1 MSELAY
7 KCLPLCS
14 RADLRRRTRRSRH
27 GPMIELRSVMA
38 PSGCTASGSHSDRDK
53 GVAVGSQAMRTPS
66 RRSPLPRSP
75 MARTRCSSRLRR
87 RRHRV
92 GGLSRTPLNG
102 GRADAVTH
110 EQTPAELPGW
120 LPPGPVVFGPLD
132 PPEIVQRDDWAP
144 ARPSTRSASG
154 SSRASDNADKGHRH
168 DAARPSTTASTD
180 QSDECITNC
189 GHPTTIAEQDPR
201 SSRIQFGETRGSYR
215 DSLGNDRAVV
225 LGKGGL
231 VAADPVRCRAAG
243 QHHIIGP
250 TPSMS
255 GLMMCS
261 PRSIGNRWK
270 MAMNL
275 VLGVQWHLLDPRVD
289 RRAPLPVHTERRL
302 DSVADH

>member
-1 MSELAY
+1 MSEPY
-7 KCLPLCS
+7 KRLPLCS

-27 GPMIELRSVMA
+27 GPMIEPRSVMA

-53 GVAVGSQAMRTPS
+53 GVAVSSQAMRTPS

-144 ARPSTRSASG
+144 ARPSTSRLLGHLGLPITPTKVTATTPPDRAQQHRPIRATNASPT
-154 SSRASDNADKGHRH
+154 AVTQ
-168 DAARPSTTASTD
+168 RPSPSKIRARAESSSAKLGARTA
-180 QSDECITNC
+180 I
-189 GHPTTIAEQDPR
+189 
-201 SSRIQFGETRGSYR
+201 
-215 DSLGNDRAVV
+215 
-225 LGKGGL
+225 
-231 VAADPVRCRAAG
+231 
-243 QHHIIGP
+243 
-250 TPSMS
+250 
-255 GLMMCS
+255 
-261 PRSIGNRWK
+261 
-270 MAMNL
+270 
-275 VLGVQWHLLDPRVD
+275 HLK
-289 RRAPLPVHTERRL
+289 
-302 DSVADH
+302 